1 MMVTYEVNKVREN
14 YLRRQASRLD
24 LQLKKSRARR
34 WDYNN
39 QGGFMITDLYTN
51 MVVFGS
57 CCELNIEDVSELLN
71 EYEDGLKLG

>member
-14 YLRRQASRLD
+14 YLRRQAGRLD

-34 WDYNN
+34 WDLNN

-57 CCELNIEDVSELLN
+57 RCELNIEDVSELLN